1 MKKGTLM
8 RRWPSRIPQR
18 VLTRLAVVAALAM
31 LVAGCGG
38 RKEANSSHPVLKSP
52 QAAPAAAARTP
63 APASRAVGRGPMSQA
78 ELSAIYNAPAASTA
92 SGGGHVHSAT
102 CAHTAPPPTAE
113 YAVAADPSWDAAI
126 AREWRHVVV
135 HHSATPNGSMAAFDR
150 AHRARG
156 WDGVGYHFVIG
167 NGTLT
172 GDGEVEPTYRWRQQM
187 AGAHAGN
194 AEYNQHGIGICL
206 VGDFENVSRPTPRQ
220 LASLRALVRFLQVK
234 TGVPTCE
241 VVGHDCVP
249 GKCTDCPGKWM
260 DMHAFRSSLGGGA
273 IGVPIKYTRSA
284 APASSQV
291 ARSSSTR
298 GGAALP

>member
-8 RRWPSRIPQR
+8 RRWPSETTQR
-18 VLTRLAVVAALAM
+18 LLPRVAVIATVAVLA
-31 LVAGCGG
+31 AGCSG
-38 RKEANSSHPVLKSP
+38 RKETTATNPVLRTPRAVS
-52 QAAPAAAARTP
+52 AAAAP
-63 APASRAVGRGPMSQA
+63 APASRVAARRPMSQA
-78 ELSAIYNAPAASTA
+78 ELNAIYSNAAAATPS
-92 SGGGHVHSAT
+92 SSGHVHSAS
-102 CAHTAPPPTAE
+102 CAHAAPQPAAE
-113 YAVAADPSWDAAI
+113 YAVSADASWDVPI
-126 AREWRHVVV
+126 SREWRHIVV
-135 HHSATPNGSMAAFDR
+135 HHSATTNGSVSAFDK

-167 NGTLT
+167 NGSLT

-187 AGAHAGN
+187 TGAHAGN

-206 VGDFENVSRPTPRQ
+206 VGDFENIGRPTGRQ